1 MGTQWSSS
9 ASLTWRAS
17 ERYNKSGC
25 LLEAFA
31 RVRVAVVCS
40 TRGFPAFGPRVDAL
54 NQSSNHRERQ
64 RSSGGQT
71 FRAFCVSGVHIA
83 LFPVYLKLHGRR
95 VVVVGGGPVAAS
107 KLAALQAVGAEIVV
121 VAPEVCDEI
130 RSAGVSI
137 LERGF
142 DTADLDGAWFVVAA
156 APPDVN
162 RRVSEAAET
171 RHVFVNAVDDPP
183 NASVYLGGVVRRAGV
198 TVGISTDG
206 AAPALAGLLREA
218 IDAMLPHDLEA
229 WMLRA
234 HELRRTWRERQIP
247 MADRRPELLD
257 ALNALYE
264 HRRAGGDGQVPADTT
279 DAPVVGELVK

>member
-1 MGTQWSSS
+1 
-9 ASLTWRAS
+9 L
-17 ERYNKSGC
+17 C
-25 LLEAFA
+25 
-31 RVRVAVVCS
+31 
-40 TRGFPAFGPRVDAL
+40 
-54 NQSSNHRERQ
+54 
-64 RSSGGQT
+64 
-71 FRAFCVSGVHIA
+71 FRRVHIA

-121 VAPEVCDEI
+121 VAPEVCDAI

-137 LERGF
+137 VERGF
-142 DTADLDGAWFVVAA
+142 EPADLDGAWFVVAA

-162 RRVSEAAET
+162 RRVSEAAGA
-171 RHVFVNAVDDPP
+171 RQVFVNAVDDPP

-198 TVGISTDG
+198 TIGISTDG

-218 IDAMLPHDLEA
+218 IDAMLPHDLET

-264 HRRAGGDGQVPADTT
+264 PRRAPGDGQAPAIGTNT
-279 DAPVVGELVK
+279 RVVGELVK